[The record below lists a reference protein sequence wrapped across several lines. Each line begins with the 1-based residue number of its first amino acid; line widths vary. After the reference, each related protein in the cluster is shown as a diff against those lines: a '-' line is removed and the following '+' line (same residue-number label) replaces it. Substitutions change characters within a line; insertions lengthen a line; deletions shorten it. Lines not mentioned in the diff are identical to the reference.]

1 MGENRDDAMLL
12 EVIGHLEQGMS
23 VIKRAQ
29 ADSESQLDKRALAV
43 AATYLETAQLWLAN
57 ARPE

>member
-1 MGENRDDAMLL
+1 MGTRDDAIVL
-12 EVIGHLEQGMS
+12 EAIAHLEQGMM

-43 AATYLETAQLWLAN
+43 AATQLETAQLWLAN
-57 ARPE
+57 SRP

>member
-1 MGENRDDAMLL
+1 MGESRDDAMVL
-12 EVIGHLEQGMS
+12 EAIAHLEQGMS

-43 AATYLETAQLWLAN
+43 AATQLETAQLWLAN
-57 ARPE
+57 SRG

>member
-1 MGENRDDAMLL
+1 MEDRDLALVL
-12 EVIGHLEQGMS
+12 EAIAHLEQGML

-43 AATYLETAQLWLAN
+43 AATQLETAQLWLAN